1 MGRMKMAY
9 DALFGKADRYIEQKT
24 ALDSEFE
31 LFEEEEKK
39 AADAGDFMESSD
51 SELREAFLNIEH
63 EFDYE
68 RRNLEEQKGQT
79 EQTREGLSAEAGRE
93 LQKLKEVQRKLDH
106 LSGKKY
112 AESTERASEKCR
124 EYMDQME
131 EMLRTLGEDV
141 SLGNGGRADDKR
153 AEETDTDLCPHI
165 KDQEEAL
172 PSLDRASAFSAHE
185 QKLGAKFVRSM
196 QEVLDQSRHEDVRN
210 IYEIYGSRLTIAKA
224 HHLGGAYY
232 QHGKGVCINTAAI
245 ALGGLAQKPYQAA
258 FHEFGHNI
266 DYLMGDGEPISEKWG
281 NGALYEALQ
290 QDFADLKGELTDWK
304 LVLKMNAEAVKN
316 RWSLKETLALSD
328 MIESFTGISNP
339 LGSGHGKNYW
349 KNRLP
354 CREFFA
360 EVLDGATANEGSYAL
375 LKQMF
380 PRGVEVVHR
389 IIGGEAG

>member
-1 MGRMKMAY
+1 MAY
-9 DALFGKADRYIEQKT
+9 DALFGKTDRYIEQKT

-39 AADAGDFMESSD
+39 AADAADFMEGSD
-51 SELREAFLNIEH
+51 SELREAISHIEH
-63 EFDYE
+63 EFGCG
-68 RRNLEEQKGQT
+68 RRNLEEQKEQM

-112 AESTERASEKCR
+112 AEGTERASEKCR
-124 EYMDQME
+124 EYMEQME
-131 EMLRTLGEDV
+131 EMLRALGEDV
-141 SLGNGGRADDKR
+141 SLRNGGGADDKR
-153 AEETDTDLCPHI
+153 TEGTDTDLCPHI
-165 KDQEEAL
+165 KDQEQEEAL
-172 PSLDRASAFSAHE
+172 PSLDQVSAFSAHE
-185 QKLGAKFVRSM
+185 QKFGTKFVRSM
-196 QEVLDQSRHEDVRN
+196 QKVLDQSLHEDVRKV
-210 IYEIYGSRLTIAKA
+210 YETYGSRLTIAKA

-232 QHGKGVCINTAAI
+232 QHGKGVCINTAAA

-304 LVLKMNAEAVKN
+304 LVLKMNAEVVKN

-360 EVLDGATANEGSYAL
+360 EVLDGAAANEGSYAL

>member
-1 MGRMKMAY
+1 MAY

-131 EMLRTLGEDV
+131 EMLRTLGEEI
-141 SLGNGGRADDKR
+141 GRA
-153 AEETDTDLCPHI
+153 H
-165 KDQEEAL
+165 
-172 PSLDRASAFSAHE
+172 
-185 QKLGAKFVRSM
+185 V
-196 QEVLDQSRHEDVRN
+196 
-210 IYEIYGSRLTIAKA
+210 
-224 HHLGGAYY
+224 
-232 QHGKGVCINTAAI
+232 
-245 ALGGLAQKPYQAA
+245 
-258 FHEFGHNI
+258 
-266 DYLMGDGEPISEKWG
+266 
-281 NGALYEALQ
+281 
-290 QDFADLKGELTDWK
+290 
-304 LVLKMNAEAVKN
+304 
-316 RWSLKETLALSD
+316 
-328 MIESFTGISNP
+328 
-339 LGSGHGKNYW
+339 
-349 KNRLP
+349 
-354 CREFFA
+354 
-360 EVLDGATANEGSYAL
+360 
-375 LKQMF
+375 
-380 PRGVEVVHR
+380 
-389 IIGGEAG
+389 